1 MSLPFTR
8 TTARV
13 FWPLVYIYAVAV
25 MLGCIRQ
32 ERD

>member
-8 TTARV
+8 TITRV
-13 FWPLVYIYAVAV
+13 FWPLTWLYAVAV
-25 MLGCIRQ
+25 MIGCIRR